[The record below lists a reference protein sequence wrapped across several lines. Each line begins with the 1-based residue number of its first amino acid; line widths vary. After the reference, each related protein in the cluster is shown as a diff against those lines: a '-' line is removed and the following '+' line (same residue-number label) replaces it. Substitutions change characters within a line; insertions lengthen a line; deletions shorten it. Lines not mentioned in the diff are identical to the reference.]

1 MKGSNG
7 VVGSHTQ
14 NRNTPTLHYSA
25 PLPARR
31 RRSQIGLVRL
41 IVSPCRRGLLVLDF
55 SIHVRVAHR
64 AFGHGAA
71 PKPVL
76 AGLMALLLLVASVL
90 SVSHSLHQSLH
101 RDGSVNGHLCLVCSF
116 AKGHASGPAATVALA
131 AVVLPVLFCLCLF
144 PSSLLPRG
152 FDYRIAHGRAP
163 PLH

>member
-1 MKGSNG
+1 
-7 VVGSHTQ
+7 
-14 NRNTPTLHYSA
+14 
-25 PLPARR
+25 
-31 RRSQIGLVRL
+31 
-41 IVSPCRRGLLVLDF
+41 VLDF

-131 AVVLPVLFCLCLF
+131 CCSSARIVLPLLVSKF
-144 PSSLLPRG
+144 SLAPR
-152 FDYRIAHGRAP
+152 F
-163 PLH
+163 